1 MVFSFS
7 LRTPPVFN
15 SLQGRSLILNVPS
28 VLLGT
33 QVCWTQVSDA
43 LPGPPHLSDLSGCIF
58 VPKGDFRPHH
68 SGWPLA
74 LVWPAGNARERT
86 PCRTLQPMPLG
97 GINNTSPPPARG
109 RDNPGSAAQ
118 YGSWLHSVPGLGG
131 SPSLHPLCSS
141 HLLLPDQVPALE
153 SLSAS
158 GRTQTEAAHG
168 PHSIFVEKK
177 NINLEYVEYY
187 LEYVI

>member
-74 LVWPAGNARERT
+74 LVWPAGNAREPT
-86 PCRTLQPMPLG
+86 PCRTPQPMPLG
-97 GINNTSPPPARG
+97 GKTPAPHPPAG
-109 RDNPGSAAQ
+109 GTTLAALPSMEAGFTVSLDWVAPLPCILSA
-118 YGSWLHSVPGLGG
+118 
-131 SPSLHPLCSS
+131 PLTCSS
-141 HLLLPDQVPALE
+141 QTKYLHWSLCPLLEEPKLRQHMAL
-153 SLSAS
+153 
-158 GRTQTEAAHG
+158 TQ
-168 PHSIFVEKK
+168 
-177 NINLEYVEYY
+177 Y
-187 LEYVI
+187 LWKRRILI